1 MSSEVALW
9 STLAFVAV
17 LLLTDGRRS
26 SQVSLA
32 IWLPTLWM
40 MYCGSRPLAY
50 WFDPASVQIQG
61 KLTEGSPIDSNFLS
75 VLLALAVI
83 VLITR
88 KLAWRAIIKD
98 NLAIFVFF
106 SFMLLSVLWSDLFE
120 VSLKRWIRTAG
131 DLAMVLLILS
141 EPKPIEAAKT
151 VIRRSAYVLLPMSI
165 LLIKYFRNI
174 GVAYTENGS
183 TTMWI
188 GVTTHKNVLGYV
200 MMVCVIY
207 FIGDLLATKWRRRA
221 IDLVFLAMITWLFVG
236 TDDSKGSQTSLSA
249 LGIAL
254 CALGAGRWL
263 GDDPARLKRA
273 AITVTVAAAL
283 FALLYQTLGD
293 RAFDAS
299 MTSLGRDATLT
310 GRTEIW
316 NIVLDVGPG
325 NFLLGR
331 GYGSFWSGS
340 TAEQVWDRLTYHT
353 HFTQSHNGYIDI
365 YLELGVIGL
374 FLLAWMMCSVVG
386 TFRQTFAVNVEYGA
400 YRLAFFTAIL
410 VHNLTESSYGRPTHL
425 LWFVFLL
432 TCVYVREDVNSR
444 VRSVQAKDVN
454 SMKRCW

>member
-1 MSSEVALW
+1 
-9 STLAFVAV
+9 
-17 LLLTDGRRS
+17 
-26 SQVSLA
+26 
-32 IWLPTLWM
+32 
-40 MYCGSRPLAY
+40 
-50 WFDPASVQIQG
+50 
-61 KLTEGSPIDSNFLS
+61 
-75 VLLALAVI
+75 
-83 VLITR
+83 
-88 KLAWRAIIKD
+88 
-98 NLAIFVFF
+98 
-106 SFMLLSVLWSDLFE
+106 
-120 VSLKRWIRTAG
+120 
-131 DLAMVLLILS
+131 
-141 EPKPIEAAKT
+141 
-151 VIRRSAYVLLPMSI
+151 
-165 LLIKYFRNI
+165 
-174 GVAYTENGS
+174 
-183 TTMWI
+183 
-188 GVTTHKNVLGYV
+188 
-200 MMVCVIY
+200 
-207 FIGDLLATKWRRRA
+207 
-221 IDLVFLAMITWLFVG
+221 
-236 TDDSKGSQTSLSA
+236 
-249 LGIAL
+249 
-254 CALGAGRWL
+254 
-263 GDDPARLKRA
+263 
-273 AITVTVAAAL
+273 
-283 FALLYQTLGD
+283 
-293 RAFDAS
+293 